1 MTKEEHQLDEMVE
14 ALHQVMNVTE
24 TKATIQAK
32 REVVAIIDSGL
43 DNNNSF
49 QVILTQVIDWAN
61 K

>member
-1 MTKEEHQLDEMVE
+1 MTNEEHQLDEMVT
-14 ALHQVMNVTE
+14 ALHQVINVSE
-24 TKATIQAK
+24 VKATIQAK
-32 REVVAIIDSGL
+32 REVIAIIDSGL

>member
-1 MTKEEHQLDEMVE
+1 MTNEEHQLDEMVE

-32 REVVAIIDSGL
+32 REVIAIIDSGL

>member
-1 MTKEEHQLDEMVE
+1 MTSDEHQLAEMVE
-14 ALHQVMNVTE
+14 ALHQVMNITE
-24 TKATIQAK
+24 TKATIEAK
-32 REVVAIIDSGL
+32 REVVEIINNGL

>member
-1 MTKEEHQLDEMVE
+1 MTKEEHQLDEMVT
-14 ALHQVMNVTE
+14 ALHQVINVSE
-24 TKATIQAK
+24 VKATIQAK
-32 REVVAIIDSGL
+32 REVVEIINNGL

>member
-1 MTKEEHQLDEMVE
+1 MTNEEHQLNEMVE

-32 REVVAIIDSGL
+32 REVIAIIDSGL